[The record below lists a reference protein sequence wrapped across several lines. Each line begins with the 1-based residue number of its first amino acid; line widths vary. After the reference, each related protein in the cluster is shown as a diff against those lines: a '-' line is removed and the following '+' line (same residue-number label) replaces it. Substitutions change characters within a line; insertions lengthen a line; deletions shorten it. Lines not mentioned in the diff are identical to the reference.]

1 MYLAFLVWD
10 ACEENEIPIEERD
23 LSLTELYSAD
33 EAFTTGTMGE
43 LSPVLEVDGRTIGEG
58 GGGPMTRRL
67 QEIYSTK
74 TASEGEPLPF

>member
-1 MYLAFLVWD
+1 
-10 ACEENEIPIEERD
+10 
-23 LSLTELYSAD
+23 
-33 EAFTTGTMGE
+33 MGE

-58 GGGPMTRRL
+58 GVGPMTQRL